1 MCRPI
6 EGHRDAAAI
15 GVHDSGVRATL
26 TISLTGVARLSA
38 ALDRRR
44 ASVGLGIARM
54 GDGSIDACRLIGSRT
69 GNALVRLARGAA
81 EADVLASNLRA
92 IGTSCAREAGIDGRA
107 AGGQVASRC
116 RCCLAVGV
124 REARNTGLG
133 IRLTSRLARGIRAIS
148 GTETLDTGVVRGTDG
163 FQCRAMVVAD
173 TLDTHV

>member
-38 ALDRRR
+38 ALDRRG

-54 GDGSIDACRLIGSRT
+54 GDGSIDARRLIGSRT
-69 GNALVRLARGAA
+69 GNALVRLACNAT
-81 EADVLASNLRA
+81 EADVLARDLRA
-92 IGTSCAREAGIDGRA
+92 IGIGCAGEAGIDGRA
-107 AGGQVASRC
+107 ALGQVAFRC
-116 RCCLAVGV
+116 CCCLAVGV

-133 IRLTSRLARGIRAIS
+133 SCIALGFRCILAVCAS
-148 GTETLDTGVVRGTDG
+148 DASHAGVGR
-163 FQCRAMVVAD
+163 CVANRPGRFFA
-173 TLDTHV
+173 VGA